1 MGMAASQ
8 ARLLCITA
16 RMHDVEY
23 QAQSIQN
30 AKTQLATQ
38 SDQVYNDY
46 LEALDA
52 STLTLTKIDPAS
64 GSKSMVA
71 ATFNNLVSRKR
82 LVPADGSNYLLRD
95 AKGRLIVE
103 NDILEAYYR
112 FQDQKYEKTPYM
124 FALYMMGKQPDYN
137 HFSNNV
143 NAMRQAEQD
152 ACDKDIEN
160 GNKAL
165 KDIRE
170 KLFTMVDPDNKDDDP
185 NKVYDINYVSL
196 RENIAKNQP
205 DKLAEYDET
214 LNKYLRLL
222 YKTNSEQIF
231 LNLYEDDGLKQE
243 DFNQD
248 LFNYYVDI
256 YNEIQACGGCVSITD
271 YNGFN
276 GDAANDSEWLK
287 SMVQCGKISIE
298 VFKTDKKTGDFSVEA
313 TSPSSDISV
322 SYTTT
327 SQIDETAVA
336 KAEAKYNHDLKEI
349 DRKDKKYDMTLSK
362 LETERKAL
370 DTQRESI
377 KKVITENID
386 RTFGIFS

>member
-124 FALYMMGKQPDYN
+124 FALYMMGKQPDYD
-137 HFSNNV
+137 HFSNDV
-143 NAMRQAEQD
+143 NAMRKAEYD
-152 ACDKDIEN
+152 ACVKDIEK

-165 KDIRE
+165 NDIRE
-170 KLFTMVDPDNKDDDP
+170 KLYTMVDPDNSDNDYRKL
-185 NKVYDINYVSL
+185 YDINYVSV
-196 RENIAKNQP
+196 RKNIARNQP

-231 LNLYEDDGLKQE
+231 LNLYEDDGFTQE

-256 YNEIQACGGCVSITD
+256 YNEIQTCGGCVSITD

-287 SMVQCGKISIE
+287 SMVECGQISIE